1 MIEKTESV
9 PALMGLMFQNRSQI
23 AKKAT
28 NKVIAKCGKEMDICD
43 QVKERVDPVDRGC
56 IWRYM

>member
-1 MIEKTESV
+1 
-9 PALMGLMFQNRSQI
+9 MGLMFQNRSQI

-43 QVKERVDPVDRGC
+43 RVKERVDPVDRGC